1 MDERLRRRDEELEQV
16 NEEKRMLIKQG
27 KDAMENSEN
36 LERKLRD
43 MIDK

>member
-1 MDERLRRRDEELEQV
+1 MDERLRRREAELEQV
-16 NEEKRMLIKQG
+16 SEEKRMLVKQG

-43 MIDK
+43 IFDK